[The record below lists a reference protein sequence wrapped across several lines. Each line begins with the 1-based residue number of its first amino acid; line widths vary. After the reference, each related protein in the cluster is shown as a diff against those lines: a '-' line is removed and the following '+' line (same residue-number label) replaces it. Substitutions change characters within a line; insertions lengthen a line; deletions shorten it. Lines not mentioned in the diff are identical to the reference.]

1 MMSLYKWEGV
11 GYVFDSNDEEVEVHL
26 DIGYDIDG
34 DDVGRFAVINQAS
47 YVDDKGYIRRYNFS
61 DSERE
66 AYEEE
71 INDAINEEPYFV
83 GGDLEGY

>member
-1 MMSLYKWEGV
+1 M
-11 GYVFDSNDEEVEVHL
+11 GYVFDSNDNEVEVHL
-26 DIGYDIDG
+26 DIGYDIEG

-47 YVDDKGYIRRYNFS
+47 YVDDKGYIRRYKFS
-61 DSERE
+61 DSELN

-83 GGDLEGY
+83 NEEGY

>member
-1 MMSLYKWEGV
+1 MMSLYKWDGV
-11 GYVFDSNDEEVEVHL
+11 GYVEDSNNDEVEVDI
-26 DIGYDIDG
+26 DIGYDIEG

-47 YVDDKGYIRRYNFS
+47 YVDDKGYIRRYKFS

-71 INDAINEEPYFV
+71 INDALNEEPF
-83 GGDLEGY
+83 E

>member
-47 YVDDKGYIRRYNFS
+47 YVDDKGFIRRYKFS

-66 AYEEE
+66 AYEED
-71 INDAINEEPYFV
+71 INEAIHEEPYFV
-83 GGDLEGY
+83 NEEGY